1 MGINE
6 LKEKIDDIKKQLP
19 KHSIPPAMLLELED
33 LEENLERALIKI
45 DLESSLNAQEDSSS

>member
-1 MGINE
+1 
-6 LKEKIDDIKKQLP
+6 
-19 KHSIPPAMLLELED
+19 MLLELED